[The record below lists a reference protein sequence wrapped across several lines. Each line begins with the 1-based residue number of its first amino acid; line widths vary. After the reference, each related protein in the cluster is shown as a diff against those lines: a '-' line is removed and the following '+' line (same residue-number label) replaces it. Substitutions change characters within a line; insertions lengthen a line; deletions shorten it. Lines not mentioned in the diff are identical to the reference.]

1 VVGKVN
7 RSNRI
12 RYQSEKLAMHI
23 GILIT
28 HGTDTLA
35 WTHAFLRYAVKN
47 NHANIVLT
55 GSQIPIPALG
65 EFSDAY
71 SNLDNSM
78 RVLTCL
84 KPPQLLTVF
93 NYGEDV
99 FSDSLRKIDR
109 WDNVAFAGDRIARIK
124 WGQIQEHDSQLELC
138 DPHPL
143 ERLHLVTTGGTIE
156 AEANEEGVL
165 VPGENHV
172 GSFIMRKFSAYF
184 SDLSQDPVF
193 AIDSSDLTFGRLQAI
208 AETVVRCLQE
218 TNPDALADLG
228 FDRGVRLIHLDPY
241 KTPGECKHEVNNASG
256 VVIAGYGGG
265 NVMLNDGSGNG
276 LLPWIRELTA
286 REVPVVL
293 SSQVPLGI
301 ADFLYD
307 NGFQPLK
314 AGAIPGVDLS
324 LPECQVRL
332 SYLLGHQEEIREAA
346 RRKGCSFLS
355 LLEVLFVSGMKFR
368 NTHSRNLYVRVKG
381 LPVLADDVLV
391 VHPMGDAIERAS
403 RAITAKQTAEK
414 Q

>member
-1 VVGKVN
+1 MRV
-7 RSNRI
+7 
-12 RYQSEKLAMHI
+12 

-47 NHANIVLT
+47 SHANIVLT

-71 SNLDNSM
+71 SNLENSM

-124 WGQIQEHDSQLELC
+124 WGQIQEHDSQLALT
-138 DPHPL
+138 DPAPL

-156 AEANEEGVL
+156 AEANEDGVL

-172 GSFIMRKFSAYF
+172 GAFIVRKFSGYF
-184 SDLSQDPVF
+184 KDLSQDPVF
-193 AIDSSDLTFGRLQAI
+193 AIDSSDLTLDRLKTI
-208 AETVVRCLQE
+208 AETVVRCLAE
-218 TNPDALADLG
+218 TNPQASADLS
-228 FDRGVRLIHLDPY
+228 FEPGVRLIYLDPY
-241 KTPGECKHEVNNASG
+241 KTVEDYRREADGASG
-256 VVIAGYGGG
+256 IVLAGYGGG
-265 NVMLNDGSGNG
+265 NVVLNDGRGTG
-276 LLPWIRELTA
+276 LVPWIRTMVEMDI
-286 REVPVVL
+286 PVVL
-293 SSQVPLGI
+293 SSQVSLGV

-307 NGFQPLK
+307 NGFQPLR

-332 SYLLGHQEEIREAA
+332 SYLLGHRNLIAESAREH
-346 RRKGCSFLS
+346 GNSFLRT
-355 LLEVLFVSGMKFR
+355 LEMLFVSGMKFR
-368 NTHSRNLYVRVKG
+368 NIHSRNLYVRVKQ
-381 LPVLADDVLV
+381 LPHIEEDLLAGMTVEDALRLV
-391 VHPMGDAIERAS
+391 VEAMHKA
-403 RAITAKQTAEK
+403 AKS
-414 Q
+414 